1 MVELLSDTTILNET
15 AAEIS
20 RILGQ
25 DAERITI
32 ERVVIGLFFTG
43 VKLSTGVA
51 GDLSPFFPPIKN
63 RVLSCR
69 HADRDGVSLFGRVS
83 FLRPGHLR
91 QGCRA
96 QPGSRLAAGHRRRRR
111 AAGLTQASTA
121 AA

>member
-51 GDLSPFFPPIKN
+51 GACATPLRTISEAVEPTRRVSCPDRCSVPVQWSRA
-63 RVLSCR
+63 RVLGS
-69 HADRDGVSLFGRVS
+69 ASLS
-83 FLRPGHLR
+83 LMYRPIRSAVG
-91 QGCRA
+91 
-96 QPGSRLAAGHRRRRR
+96 
-111 AAGLTQASTA
+111 
-121 AA
+121 